1 MRRRKLERMQN
12 SRYRELAQSLFTKS
26 NYLARAQHCIDTNT
40 LLISQVAEV
49 AAASFG
55 VSAPEQ
61 RAEWA
66 ACDAV
71 SAEKVVSTLRQAVRE
86 WSAEGAAEREVCYG
100 RVIAEICRLFPD
112 VYDVDNVAASGSQGA
127 LRPRNSVRIVIPG
140 CGLGRLPLELALR
153 GFAAQGNEFSFHMLF
168 MSNYM
173 LNCTLRPQEF
183 AIYPYVHSQS
193 HQRSRDLQLRAIRVP
208 DVHPGQLMAYRDQ
221 HYPDSPSGEL
231 SMVLGSFD
239 DIYLKQGATTNN
251 SENEQGQ
258 FETADVVATVFFID
272 TAPNIFRTLEA
283 IAGLLEPGGCW
294 INFGPLLWHYEDVQ
308 QGEDNDVETGDND
321 DEDRTRGLELTLE
334 ELLELIPKYGF
345 AIEKHESSIPC
356 TYTMDEASMG
366 GFVYKCEFWV
376 ARKL

>member
-1 MRRRKLERMQN
+1 MRHP
-12 SRYRELAQSLFTKS
+12 RYHTLAQDIFTRS
-26 NYLARAQHCIDTNT
+26 DYVARAQHCIDTNA
-40 LLISQVAEV
+40 LLLTQVADV

-55 VSAPEQ
+55 VNAPEQ
-61 RAEWA
+61 RDNWA
-66 ACDAV
+66 PCDAT
-71 SAEKVVSTLRQAVRE
+71 SAEKVVSTLRQVVRE
-86 WSAEGAAEREVCYG
+86 WSTEGAAEREVCYG

-112 VYDVDNVAASGSQGA
+112 VDAVADSDGVVSDK
-127 LRPRNSVRIVIPG
+127 RPRNSVRVVVPG
-140 CGLGRLPLELALR
+140 CGLGRLPLELAVR

-173 LNCTLRPQEF
+173 LNCTLRPHEF
-183 AIYPYVHSQS
+183 AIYPYVHAQS
-193 HQRSRDLQLRAIRVP
+193 HQRSRDLQLRAVRVP

-221 HYPDSPSGEL
+221 YHPDSPSGEL

-239 DIYLKQGATTNN
+239 DIYLKQNFTATTDPTNGYNN
-251 SENEQGQ
+251 NEQGQ

-272 TAPNIFRTLEA
+272 TAPNIFRTLDA
-283 IAGLLEPGGCW
+283 ISGLLESGGYW

-308 QGEDNDVETGDND
+308 ADDEPND
-321 DEDRTRGLELTLE
+321 DSDDDRTRGLELTLE
-334 ELLELIPKYGF
+334 EVLELIPQYGF
-345 AIEKHESSIPC
+345 VLEKHESGIPC

>member
-1 MRRRKLERMQN
+1 MRHP
-12 SRYRELAQSLFTKS
+12 RYRELAQSLFTQS
-26 NYLARAQHCIDTNT
+26 DYIARAQNCIDTNA
-40 LLISQVAEV
+40 LLLSQVAEV

-61 RAEWA
+61 RAAWA
-66 ACDAV
+66 ACDAA

-112 VYDVDNVAASGSQGA
+112 YDDPAAGGPQRA
-127 LRPRNSVRIVIPG
+127 PRPRNTVRVVVPG
-140 CGLGRLPLELALR
+140 CGLGRLPLELAVR

-173 LNCTLRPQEF
+173 LNCTLRPHEF
-183 AIYPYVHSQS
+183 AVYPYVHSQS
-193 HQRSRDLQLRAIRVP
+193 HQRSRDLQLRAVRVP

-221 HYPDSPSGEL
+221 YHPDSPSGEL

-239 DIYLKQGATTNN
+239 DIYLKQNATANNNDTNN
-251 SENEQGQ
+251 INNNDNEQGQ
-258 FETADVVATVFFID
+258 FETAEVVATVFFID
-272 TAPNIFRTLEA
+272 TAPNIFRTLDA
-283 IAGLLEPGGCW
+283 IAGLLQPGGYW

-308 QGEDNDVETGDND
+308 QGEDDDAETNDND
-321 DEDRTRGLELTLE
+321 DDRTRGLELTLE

-345 AIEKHESSIPC
+345 VLEKHESGIPC
-356 TYTMDEASMG
+356 SYTMDDAGMG
-366 GFVYKCEFWV
+366 GFVYKCEYWV